1 MKKTTRIVLALV
13 AAVTLFGCKG
23 QVSEKSVEND
33 FEFTNLERKQEL
45 AQLALLGDYKVS
57 EETAAD
63 SLLSFLISKDSE
75 NGRAASI
82 SDYRLEKIDTAT
94 IDCSGITKSINRSS
108 SIEEYEDVDFY
119 LYQINNSVTDK
130 SGYAVLS
137 NDRRIG
143 EVISVLDDSE
153 FSEDISDNTFMQIVC
168 VGLQNYVGDTAEVWN
183 SLTEDDLNIAAERSS
198 KTPEDTVKEGG
209 WTYSRWNR
217 NPEKGNTKYIL
228 KTKWDQNDS
237 PYNNCIVDVLGGDAY
252 YAGCGAVAVAQI
264 MAFHEWPKNC
274 TSANYSRIKN
284 GWYRARNWNGVY
296 NWKLLK
302 SVESPSSYFTNPSE
316 LQIQIGALLFDVA
329 EGCKSS
335 YDEDGTSTISAD
347 RLSFLNSIGYTYDSE
362 TDYSYDAIKTSINNG
377 RPVMLRGY
385 SIKNTKTET
394 VDIPHRFL
402 WWKWTTQETR
412 TTTSYEG
419 GHCFIVDGYF
429 NMSCT
434 ATKGAESVS
443 ISKDFV
449 HCNPGWGGINN
460 GYYIS
465 GVFDMR
471 DNHFIADENEILDD
485 MNNSRSSKTK
495 SDNLGDNN
503 YGFNIHQ
510 VTNIRKK

>member
-1 MKKTTRIVLALV
+1 MKKLSKIVLALV

-23 QVSEKSVEND
+23 QTND
-33 FEFTNLERKQEL
+33 SISKTDIETTNLERKQEL
-45 AQLALLGDYKVS
+45 AQQALMGDYKVS
-57 EETAAD
+57 EEAAAE
-63 SLLSFLISKDSE
+63 SLLSFLVGKDSE
-75 NGRAASI
+75 NERAAST
-82 SDYRLEKIDTAT
+82 SNYKLEKIDTAT
-94 IDCSGITKSINRSS
+94 VTCPENTKNTNRNSS
-108 SIEEYEDVDFY
+108 VEEYDDVDFY
-119 LYQINNSVTDK
+119 LYQIGNS
-130 SGYAVLS
+130 SNENIGYAVLS

-153 FSEDISDNTFMQIVC
+153 FSEDISKNPFMQIFC
-168 VGLQNYVGDTAEVWN
+168 AGLENYVDDTAEIWN
-183 SLTEDDLNIAAERSS
+183 SLTDDDLNTAAERAS

-209 WTYSRWNR
+209 WTYSGWSR
-217 NPEKGNTKYIL
+217 NPANGNTKYIL

-237 PYNNCIVDVLGGDAY
+237 PYNDCIVDVISGDAY

-284 GWYRARNWNGVY
+284 GWYRASNWNGVY

-302 SVESPSSYFTNPSE
+302 SVESPSSYFSNPSD

-335 YDEDGTSTISAD
+335 YDEDGTSTTSAN

-362 TDYSYDAIKTSINNG
+362 TDYSYEAIKTSINNG
-377 RPVMLRGY
+377 CPVMLRGY
-385 SIKNTKTET
+385 SEKNTKTET
-394 VDIPHRFL
+394 VDVPHRFL
-402 WWKWTTQETR
+402 WWTWTTQETH
-412 TTTSYEG
+412 TTTNYEN

-434 ATKGAESVS
+434 ATKGTNSVN

-449 HCNPGWGGINN
+449 HCNPGWGGLNN
-460 GYYIS
+460 GYYLS

-485 MNNSRSSKTK
+485 MQNSRSSKT
-495 SDNLGDNN
+495 SSEDLGDNN

-510 VTNIRKK
+510 VTNIRRK